1 MASIHLKM
9 GVDNA
14 QFKTGLEQAKG
25 KAQDF
30 KKTVGKVMGGVLA
43 VAGVGMAVNKVMQ
56 GIDAIRDKYDR
67 LAKLTAQHGNI
78 NVAFFQRAAFVAE
91 QSGTNVE
98 AVAKS
103 MNKLLISTRD
113 AAAGSKLY
121 VQAFEDL
128 NLNIQDFQK
137 LNQEEKFKAIADAT
151 RDAADADKAKAA
163 VMQLM
168 GARATEL
175 IPMLQAGSQGFEEIA
190 KSVSVLN
197 KQSLKDIEAFNDE
210 INRMKTE
217 LLTLS
222 ATKLPPVLNEIL
234 DFARTTHEIFEGG
247 FFQAFRQDPLG
258 KIDGEYRFTE
268 STFSK
273 RGEMMQSRR
282 DQRTKANIFK
292 RSSSQATDT
301 LNRSGL
307 TGEARDNALRK
318 IRAAENT
325 EDIVDSFQLIHDSR
339 MRNQALQTQQE
350 FFPKGAGGS
359 STLLNSM
366 LGELQKINQSGI
378 DIKGQGMNKVE
389 LNTEPVTNAF
399 GG

>member
-43 VAGVGMAVNKVMQ
+43 VAGAGMAINKVMQ

-67 LAKLTAQHGNI
+67 LAKLTAQHGDI

-175 IPMLQAGSQGFEEIA
+175 IPMLQAGSKGFEEIA
-190 KSVSVLN
+190 KSVSVLS

-217 LLTLS
+217 LFSLA
-222 ATKLPPVLNEIL
+222 ATKLPPVLNELLDYLSAVGELESEGRGFMAMEGTFGIGGDRFPTRVRKKMDVKRQQRLDKNIL
-234 DFARTTHEIFEGG
+234 SNAK
-247 FFQAFRQDPLG
+247 QQ
-258 KIDGEYRFTE
+258 
-268 STFSK
+268 
-273 RGEMMQSRR
+273 
-282 DQRTKANIFK
+282 
-292 RSSSQATDT
+292 
-301 LNRSGL
+301 
-307 TGEARDNALRK
+307 ARDSLDRSNITGSSRENILAEIENFSDINKIEPMLQNIQDARVRQGAL
-318 IRAAENT
+318 E
-325 EDIVDSFQLIHDSR
+325 
-339 MRNQALQTQQE
+339 TQQE

>member
-43 VAGVGMAVNKVMQ
+43 VAGVGMAVNKLMQ
-56 GIDAIRDKYDR
+56 GIDVIRDKYDR

-113 AAAGSKLY
+113 AAAGSKMY
-121 VQAFEDL
+121 AQAFEDL

-151 RDAADADKAKAA
+151 RDAADADKAKTA
-163 VMQLM
+163 VLQLM

-175 IPMLQAGSQGFEEIA
+175 IPMLQAGSKGFEEIA
-190 KSVSVLN
+190 KSVTVLN

-217 LLTLS
+217 LLTL
-222 ATKLPPVLNEIL
+222 AAVKLPPVLNELI
-234 DFARTTHEIFEGG
+234 DFTRTTHDIFEDG
-247 FFQAFRQDPLG
+247 FFQAFKG
-258 KIDGEYRFTE
+258 KVIFDKETNKHE
-268 STFSK
+268 DLSK
-273 RGEMMQSRR
+273 FGQRKKMMQERR
-282 DQRTKANIFK
+282 DERASKVFISEAKQ
-292 RSSSQATDT
+292 QARDT
-301 LNRSGL
+301 LDRSNI
-307 TGEARDNALRK
+307 TGSGRENILADIENFNDMNKIESLLQHIQDVRVSQGAL
-318 IRAAENT
+318 E
-325 EDIVDSFQLIHDSR
+325 
-339 MRNQALQTQQE
+339 TQQE
-350 FFPKGAGGS
+350 FLPKDAGGS